1 MHLKALHTYF
11 LDELRPLY
19 GEHEAAVITG
29 MVFEDLLYTSKSRL
43 IMAPQEKVK
52 EKDLEKMQEALRQLK
67 NHKPVQ
73 YVLGTAWFYNL
84 VFKVSEA
91 VLIPRPETEEL
102 VGEAIRFLQT
112 IGSKY
117 VLDVGTGSGCIPVS
131 IKKNVPAA
139 VVTALDISAGA
150 LAIAKENAE
159 KNQTAITWMQLDFL
173 DDSLWGDLPSYDVIT
188 SNPPYIPENE
198 KEKLDKNVT
207 AYEPALALFVTDNEP
222 LVFYKKIA
230 SFGKK
235 HLSPA
240 GRIFMETHE
249 DYANLVAEHFIGEGY
264 EASVKKDFYG
274 KERMVIATHCL

>member
-1 MHLKALHTYF
+1 MHLKALHRYF

-19 GEHEAAVITG
+19 GDHEAAVITG
-29 MVFEDLLYTSKSRL
+29 MVFEDLLHTSKSRL
-43 IMAPQEKVK
+43 IMHPQEIV
-52 EKDLEKMQEALRQLK
+52 EEENLEKMQVALRQLK

-73 YVLGTAWFYNL
+73 YVLGSTWFYNL
-84 VFKVSEA
+84 VFKVTEA

-112 IGSKY
+112 IDKKH
-117 VLDVGTGSGCIPVS
+117 VLDIGTGSGCIPVS

-139 VVTALDISAGA
+139 AVTALDISEAA
-150 LAIAKENAE
+150 LVVANENAE

-173 DDSLWGDLPSYDVIT
+173 DESYWGDLHIYDVIT

-207 AYEPALALFVTDNEP
+207 EYEPALALFVTDKEP

-230 SFGKK
+230 LFGKK
-235 HLSPA
+235 HLALA
-240 GRIFMETHE
+240 GSIFMETHE
-249 DYANLVAEHFIGEGY
+249 DFANGVAEHFIGEGY
-264 EASVKKDFYG
+264 KVSIKKDFYG
-274 KERMVIATHCL
+274 KERMVIATHCQ